1 MTKELTGKHEIR
13 DPIHGSILISSSERH
28 ILDHDFIQR
37 LRGIRQL
44 GFTHHSFPRATHTR
58 FSHSI
63 GVMHVAGKIFDT
75 IQLPISERRRNQY
88 RSLIRMTAFFMILDM
103 APSFPAEFAMP
114 PKKDLFVKMI
124 VMKGHTKTIL
134 AILDPNGY
142 Q

>member
-44 GFTHHSFPRATHTR
+44 GFTHHSFPSATHTR

-63 GVMHVAGKIFDT
+63 CVMHVAGKIF
-75 IQLPISERRRNQY
+75 PMVPNPPSCC
-88 RSLIRMTAFFMILDM
+88 
-103 APSFPAEFAMP
+103 APSFVAKNLKP
-114 PKKDLFVKMI
+114 D
-124 VMKGHTKTIL
+124 T
-134 AILDPNGY
+134 Y
-142 Q
+142 S